1 MSSSSSSPTNSAFAA
16 YPFHDVVVADLDF
29 DSGWLIAF
37 TVLPLLCV
45 PNDDDD
51 VVVILA
57 ECETDVDAF
66 LRALLHTLS
75 SWFPPAERA
84 AVSLSFLSAPEKNFD
99 SLFAP
104 ARIIIALVVALR
116 LVSDLIIIALI
127 IFLLVVVVLLF
138 WFWWFWWWCEVDA
151 ALLKAIQS
159 VSPKTN
165 WMRATQATTQ
175 NKKKTKKDHKKEN
188 ATLFLSSS
196 SSSSSVRGLR

>member
-45 PNDDDD
+45 PNDDVV

-84 AVSLSFLSAPEKNFD
+84 AVSLSFLSAPEKNDFD

-138 WFWWFWWWCEVDA
+138 WFWWFWW
-151 ALLKAIQS
+151 
-159 VSPKTN
+159 
-165 WMRATQATTQ
+165 
-175 NKKKTKKDHKKEN
+175 
-188 ATLFLSSS
+188 
-196 SSSSSVRGLR
+196 

>member
-45 PNDDDD
+45 PNDDVV

-84 AVSLSFLSAPEKNFD
+84 AVSLSFLSAPEKNDFD

-116 LVSDLIIIALI
+116 LVSDLIIIIALI
-127 IFLLVVVVLLF
+127 IFLLVVVVLLL
-138 WFWWFWWWCEVDA
+138 WFWWFWW
-151 ALLKAIQS
+151 
-159 VSPKTN
+159 
-165 WMRATQATTQ
+165 
-175 NKKKTKKDHKKEN
+175 
-188 ATLFLSSS
+188 
-196 SSSSSVRGLR
+196 

>member
-45 PNDDDD
+45 PNDDDV

-84 AVSLSFLSAPEKNFD
+84 AVSLSFLSAPEKNDFD

-116 LVSDLIIIALI
+116 LVSDLIIIIALI

-138 WFWWFWWWCEVDA
+138 WFWWFWW
-151 ALLKAIQS
+151 
-159 VSPKTN
+159 
-165 WMRATQATTQ
+165 
-175 NKKKTKKDHKKEN
+175 
-188 ATLFLSSS
+188 
-196 SSSSSVRGLR
+196 

>member
-45 PNDDDD
+45 PNDDVV

-84 AVSLSFLSAPEKNFD
+84 AVSLSFLSAPEKNDFD

-116 LVSDLIIIALI
+116 LVSDLIIIIALI

-138 WFWWFWWWCEVDA
+138 WFWWFWW
-151 ALLKAIQS
+151 
-159 VSPKTN
+159 
-165 WMRATQATTQ
+165 
-175 NKKKTKKDHKKEN
+175 
-188 ATLFLSSS
+188 
-196 SSSSSVRGLR
+196 

>member
-1 MSSSSSSPTNSAFAA
+1 
-16 YPFHDVVVADLDF
+16 
-29 DSGWLIAF
+29 LIAF

-45 PNDDDD
+45 PNDDVV

-84 AVSLSFLSAPEKNFD
+84 AFSLSFLSAPEKNFD

-104 ARIIIALVVALR
+104 ARIINALLVALR
-116 LVSDLIIIALI
+116 LVNDLIIIIALI
-127 IFLLVVVVLLF
+127 IFLRVVVVVVLLF

-165 WMRATQATTQ
+165 WMRTTTGQ
-175 NKKKTKKDHKKEN
+175 HHTTRRRQKKTTRRKTQKRSFSLS
-188 ATLFLSSS
+188 LFFFFFFFF
-196 SSSSSVRGLR
+196 RERTFR

>member
-45 PNDDDD
+45 PNDDDV

-84 AVSLSFLSAPEKNFD
+84 AVSLSFLSAPEKNDFD

-138 WFWWFWWWCEVDA
+138 WFWWFWW
-151 ALLKAIQS
+151 
-159 VSPKTN
+159 
-165 WMRATQATTQ
+165 
-175 NKKKTKKDHKKEN
+175 
-188 ATLFLSSS
+188 
-196 SSSSSVRGLR
+196 

>member
-37 TVLPLLCV
+37 TVLPLLL
-45 PNDDDD
+45 PNKA
-51 VVVILA
+51 VVILA

-75 SWFPPAERA
+75 SFLPAECT
-84 AVSLSFLSAPEKNFD
+84 VSLSFLSAPEKNFD
-99 SLFAP
+99 SLLFAAFA
-104 ARIIIALVVALR
+104 ARIIIALR

-127 IFLLVVVVLLF
+127 IFLLVDVGLLF

-159 VSPKTN
+159 RLTN
-165 WMRATQATTQ
+165 NSAP
-175 NKKKTKKDHKKEN
+175 
-188 ATLFLSSS
+188 SS
-196 SSSSSVRGLR
+196 